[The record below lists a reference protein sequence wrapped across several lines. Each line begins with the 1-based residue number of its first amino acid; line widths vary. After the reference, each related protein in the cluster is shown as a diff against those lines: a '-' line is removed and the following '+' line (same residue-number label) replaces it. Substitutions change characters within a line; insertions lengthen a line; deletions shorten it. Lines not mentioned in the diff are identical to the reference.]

1 MTTYKCH
8 IGTKSGAV
16 NPFNEDVSA
25 NSKAEA
31 EAAMKSKYPDRDNIY
46 CSSAVSP
53 TQSKLPPRH

>member
-16 NPFNEDVSA
+16 NPFNENVSA

-31 EAAMKSKYPDRDNIY
+31 EAAMKSKYPDKDNIY
-46 CSSAVSP
+46 CTSISGP
-53 TQSKLPPRH
+53 GNQKTPGH